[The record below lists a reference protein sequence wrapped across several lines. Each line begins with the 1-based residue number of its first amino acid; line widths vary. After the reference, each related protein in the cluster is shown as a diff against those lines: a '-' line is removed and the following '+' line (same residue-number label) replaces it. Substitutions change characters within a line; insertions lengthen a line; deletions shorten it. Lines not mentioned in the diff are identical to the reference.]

1 MGDRSISW
9 LVDTVPHLSIKKYK
23 MTLKGAL
30 EWMKPFEKVIW
41 KDFTACV
48 IQWQKQKINA
58 I

>member
-9 LVDTVPHLSIKKYK
+9 LVDTVPPLSIKKYK
-23 MTLKGAL
+23 MTLKVAL
-30 EWMKPFEKVIW
+30 EWMKPLKVIW
-41 KDFTACV
+41 KDSTGHA